1 MGGYSGPLSLGAEWE
16 VPLEKGEATHSNILG
31 RPWLAQSIKNLPAMW
46 ETQV

>member
-16 VPLEKGEATHSNILG
+16 VPLEKATHSNILG
-31 RPWLAQSIKNLPAMW
+31 RPRLAQSIKNLPAMW